1 MQVRKYILRY
11 NVDASDEK
19 VEETDDESRSYINL
33 CEYDRHRVSFPAFN
47 IQSNDHKN
55 CYSVIFVSRITS
67 AFISI

>member
-1 MQVRKYILRY
+1 MG
-11 NVDASDEK
+11 K